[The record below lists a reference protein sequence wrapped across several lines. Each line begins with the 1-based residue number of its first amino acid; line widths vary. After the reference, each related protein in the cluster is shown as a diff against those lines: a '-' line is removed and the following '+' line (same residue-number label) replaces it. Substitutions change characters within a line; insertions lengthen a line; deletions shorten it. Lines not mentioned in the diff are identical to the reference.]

1 MKYPAR
7 HLPKNLESDPGK
19 LQETWVLSKNGN
31 KKSSYHR
38 MTLHHYKFAFLMHLS
53 KFLKNMLSCE
63 EDSVAQGKNAA
74 LASDGPK
81 SQLHHLPDL
90 GEIT

>member
-1 MKYPAR
+1 
-7 HLPKNLESDPGK
+7 
-19 LQETWVLSKNGN
+19 
-31 KKSSYHR
+31 
-38 MTLHHYKFAFLMHLS
+38 MHLS

-81 SQLHHLPDL
+81 SQLHDLPDL
-90 GEIT
+90 GKVT